1 MLRHGPCSFCPKR
14 LQVEPSGDSALRCS
28 VSCECGRGRS
38 TVGIQHFHSRF
49 LSSETPERLFR
60 TRKGPPGEL
69 YETHPGHW
77 AEFLPHRLHD
87 KLLLSHQSPAY
98 MSPLLRWLSQHPS
111 SPSSPWFSAFPFSH
125 HRSEHVAS
133 GPVFICVSPPLRLW
147 VFLEQ
152 GVSYSSLHK
161 CL

>member
-14 LQVEPSGDSALRCS
+14 LQVEPSGDSAVRCS

-49 LSSETPERLFR
+49 LSSKTPERLFR

-87 KLLLSHQSPAY
+87 KLLLSHQSQ
-98 MSPLLRWLSQHPS
+98 LTCHPC
-111 SPSSPWFSAFPFSH
+111 FDGFPNTH
-125 HRSEHVAS
+125 
-133 GPVFICVSPPLRLW
+133 PPLRHPGSPPSP
-147 VFLEQ
+147 FLITTQ
-152 GVSYSSLHK
+152 SMLHRGPYLSASLPL
-161 CL
+161 CACGFS